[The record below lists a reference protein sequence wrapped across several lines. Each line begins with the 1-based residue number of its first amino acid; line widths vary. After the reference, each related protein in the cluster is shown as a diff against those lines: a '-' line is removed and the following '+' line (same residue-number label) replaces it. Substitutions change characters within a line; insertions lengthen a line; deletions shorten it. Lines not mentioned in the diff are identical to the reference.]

1 MYGETERKRERKEK
15 KTRRGRENRGGR
27 DGSKV
32 EVKKRSERKG
42 VVGKIHLFEKRYRVT
57 SDARPSLTSLPF
69 LPPSLSPPFHT
80 LLSFFFSFSPPIS
93 SFRYACV
100 SPFSI
105 YFFSFSFSILLR
117 SVRRPLPPSSV
128 ASRWTRAADFTG
140 CRAEF
145 GRRIFS
151 LEMVNWA
158 CAGAN
163 ERLPGAISSFLRA
176 ARPPSRFA
184 NAPRRT
190 SLSYRLLRVRLC
202 IRN

>member
-1 MYGETERKRERKEK
+1 MYEEREREREEKRGKERTK
-15 KTRRGRENRGGR
+15 RQRGGGGGENRGGR

-57 SDARPSLTSLPF
+57 SNARPSL
-69 LPPSLSPPFHT
+69 PFHIFLSFASHF
-80 LLSFFFSFSPPIS
+80 LLSI
-93 SFRYACV
+93 CV
-100 SPFSI
+100 RALPSSI
-105 YFFSFSFSILLR
+105 YFCFSFSILLLAP
-117 SVRRPLPPSSV
+117 SVPPR
-128 ASRWTRAADFTG
+128 APRWTRAADFTG

-163 ERLPGAISSFLRA
+163 ERLPGAISSFFFA
-176 ARPPSRFA
+176 SRPRLVLLLA
-184 NAPRRT
+184 
-190 SLSYRLLRVRLC
+190 SLTLHHAGPP
-202 IRN
+202 